1 MRYRSGRNG
10 DHIMG
15 IPFECDLCH
24 FRNMTLRNPV
34 VTDPKDTMTLITIR
48 RASLDALWAREP
60 GTVQGNLS
68 RAVRDHRE
76 AAAVCSLERGELPY
90 LPSPELKDRV
100 GMTSAVYVLQ
110 ASRRAGQYVRNVQY
124 ETVRKSATWIG
135 NMYEAGAAYTGAP
148 TTDAPPTAEP
158 FESAS
163 PTRRKWF
170 ARFLRGVKLRMGQV
184 RYQNEPLTSEMVL
197 ALDQLITA
205 EWLRT
210 TDERERER
218 LEELMCYVLIG
229 FGASLRGEEV
239 PLVSLRGM
247 LYFWKETARAGEPHI
262 MITLYGRFKGETGFR
277 WHCLPISDLSA
288 SQIPFRKWIAS
299 LLHRRSVVQGRQEGW
314 LFVKKD
320 GKTRA
325 QIRDYDGDFAH
336 YMEVLRENRP
346 ELFSVGTLME
356 HFSLRRSMRRGAV
369 LMTTGKVAST
379 IVNMINRWRTK
390 EGAKGSAP
398 GLSMEQTYTNMRD
411 VIHLMIQYSK
421 AL

>member
-1 MRYRSGRNG
+1 
-10 DHIMG
+10 
-15 IPFECDLCH
+15 
-24 FRNMTLRNPV
+24 MTLRNPV
-34 VTDPKDTMTLITIR
+34 VSDPKDAMTLITIR

-197 ALDQLITA
+197 ALDQLITF
-205 EWLRT
+205 EWHRT
-210 TDERERER
+210 TDDRERER

-239 PLVSLRGM
+239 PLLSLRGM
-247 LYFWKETARAGEPHI
+247 LYFWKETARPNEDHLVGYEECGTIGE
-262 MITLYGRFKGETGFR
+262 RET
-277 WHCLPISDLSA
+277 D
-288 SQIPFRKWIAS
+288 
-299 LLHRRSVVQGRQEGW
+299 
-314 LFVKKD
+314 
-320 GKTRA
+320 
-325 QIRDYDGDFAH
+325 
-336 YMEVLRENRP
+336 
-346 ELFSVGTLME
+346 
-356 HFSLRRSMRRGAV
+356 
-369 LMTTGKVAST
+369 
-379 IVNMINRWRTK
+379 
-390 EGAKGSAP
+390 
-398 GLSMEQTYTNMRD
+398 
-411 VIHLMIQYSK
+411 
-421 AL
+421 